1 MSDLSWGERA
11 RDLFPGGVN
20 SPVRAFRNVGAEPF
34 FVNRAE
40 GARLWTED
48 GKELVDW
55 IGSWGPMVLGHL
67 HPAVQA
73 AVTEALGEGASFGA
87 CSRREVELGEEIRS
101 RMPWCERLR
110 LVSSGTEATMSAARL
125 ARGFT
130 GKTKIVKFR
139 GCYHGHADS
148 FLIAAGSGAL
158 TFGNP
163 SSPGVTEGTARDTLV
178 AEYNDLPAVAELF
191 AANPGEVA
199 CVIVEPVAG
208 NMGLVL
214 PEPGFLEGLQELCQ
228 AKGALFIVDEVM
240 TGFRLARGGAV
251 ERLGLQPDLVT
262 MGKIAGGGLPLA
274 AFGGRR
280 EVMEMLSPLGAVYQA
295 GTLSGNPL
303 ACAAGV
309 ATLRLLD
316 DALYARLEALGERLE
331 AGLKVSLAD
340 LPMCVQ
346 RMGSMITIFF
356 HPGPVRS
363 MREVDGCDKVAY
375 GKFFRGML
383 QAGHFLPPAQFEA
396 FFLSVAHTE
405 SDIDSLAREAGI
417 QARLALGLA

>member
-1 MSDLSWGERA
+1 MSDLSWAERA

-34 FVNRAE
+34 FVKRAE
-40 GARLWTED
+40 GARLWTEE
-48 GKELVDW
+48 GQELVDW

-67 HPAVQA
+67 HPVVKA
-73 AVTEALGEGASFGA
+73 AIEEALAEGSSFGA
-87 CSRREVELGEEIRS
+87 CSRREVELGEEIRA
-101 RMPWCERLR
+101 RMPVAEMLR

-130 GKTKIVKFR
+130 NKSKIVKFR
-139 GCYHGHADS
+139 GCYHGHSDS

-178 AEYNDLPAVAELF
+178 AEYNDLPAVQALF
-191 AANPGEVA
+191 AANPGEIA

-208 NMGLVL
+208 NMGLVA
-214 PEPGFLEGLQELCQ
+214 PQPGYLEGLQSLCREH
-228 AKGALFIVDEVM
+228 GALFIVDEVM
-240 TGFRLARGGAV
+240 TGFRLARGGATQ
-251 ERLGLQPDLVT
+251 RLGLSPDLVT

-280 EVMEMLSPLGAVYQA
+280 EVMEKLSPLGPVYQA

-303 ACAAGV
+303 ACAAGL

-316 DALYARLEALGERLE
+316 DALYARLEAKGEFLE
-331 AGLKVSLAD
+331 AALNEALAG

-346 RMGSMITIFF
+346 RVGSMLTVFF
-356 HPGPVRS
+356 HPGPVLS
-363 MREVDGCDKVAY
+363 MREVDNCDREAF
-375 GKFFRGML
+375 GRFFRGML
-383 QAGHFLPPAQFEA
+383 AEGHFLPPAQFEA
-396 FFLSVAHTE
+396 FFISDAHTQ
-405 SDIDSLAREAGI
+405 DDLASLAAAAGR
-417 QARLALGLA
+417 QARLALAG

>member
-1 MSDLSWGERA
+1 MSDLTWGERA

-34 FVNRAE
+34 FVKRAE

-55 IGSWGPMVLGHL
+55 IGSWGPMVVGHL
-67 HPAVQA
+67 HPAVTA
-73 AVTEALGEGASFGA
+73 AIQEALLEGSSFGA
-87 CSRREVELGEEIRS
+87 CSRREVELGEEIRARVPS
-101 RMPWCERLR
+101 CERMR
-110 LVSSGTEATMSAARL
+110 LVSSGTEATMSALRL

-130 GKTKIVKFR
+130 GRDKVVKFR

-178 AEYNDLPAVAELF
+178 AEYNDLPAVEALF
-191 AANPGEVA
+191 AANPGQIA

-208 NMGLVL
+208 NMGLVV
-214 PEPGFLEGLQELCQ
+214 PQPGYLEGLQRLCREN
-228 AKGALFIVDEVM
+228 GALFVVDEVM

-251 ERLGLQPDLVT
+251 ERLGLSPDLVT
-262 MGKIAGGGLPLA
+262 LGKIAGGGLPLA
-274 AFGGRR
+274 VFGGRR
-280 EVMEMLSPLGAVYQA
+280 EVMERLSPLGPVYQA

-303 ACAAGV
+303 ACAAGL

-316 DALYARLEALGERLE
+316 DALYARLEAKGELLE
-331 AGLKVSLAD
+331 RELRRN
-340 LPMCVQ
+340 LPNLPLRVQ
-346 RMGSMITIFF
+346 RMGSMLTVFF
-356 HPGPVRS
+356 HPGPVLS
-363 MREVDGCDKVAY
+363 MREVDSCDKEAF
-375 GKFFRGML
+375 GRFFRGML
-383 QAGHFLPPAQFEA
+383 EEGHFLPPAQFEA
-396 FFLSVAHTE
+396 FFVSDAHSE
-405 SDIDSLAREAGI
+405 ADLLSLAEAAGR
-417 QARLALGLA
+417 QARLALGL

>member
-34 FVNRAE
+34 FVKRAE
-40 GARLWTED
+40 GARLWTEE

-55 IGSWGPMVLGHL
+55 IGSWGPMVVGHL
-67 HPAVQA
+67 HPAVTDAIQ
-73 AVTEALGEGASFGA
+73 EALLEGSSFGA
-87 CSRREVELGEEIRS
+87 CSRREVELGEEIRR
-101 RMPWCERLR
+101 RMPVCERMR
-110 LVSSGTEATMSAARL
+110 LVSSGTEATMSALRL

-130 GKTKIVKFR
+130 GRDKVVKFR

-158 TFGNP
+158 TFGHP

-178 AEYNDLPAVAELF
+178 AEYNDLPAVEALF
-191 AANPGEVA
+191 AANPGGIA

-208 NMGLVL
+208 NMGLV
-214 PEPGFLEGLQELCQ
+214 PPQPGYLEGLQRLCQ
-228 AKGALFIVDEVM
+228 ESGALFIVDEVM

-251 ERLGLQPDLVT
+251 ERFGLAPDLVT
-262 MGKIAGGGLPLA
+262 FGKIAGGGLPLA

-280 EVMEMLSPLGAVYQA
+280 EVMDRLSPLGPVYQA

-303 ACAAGV
+303 ACAAGL
-309 ATLRLLD
+309 ATLQLLD
-316 DALYARLEALGERLE
+316 EALYARLEAKAAWLE
-331 AGLKVSLAD
+331 GALRQNLSG

-346 RMGSMITIFF
+346 RVGSMITIFF
-356 HPGPVRS
+356 HPGPVLS
-363 MREVDGCDKVAY
+363 MREVDACDKDAF
-375 GKFFRGML
+375 GRFFRGML
-383 QAGHFLPPAQFEA
+383 EEGHFLPPAQFEA
-396 FFLSVAHTE
+396 FFVSDAHTQA
-405 SDIDSLAREAGI
+405 DLASLAQASGR
-417 QARLALGLA
+417 QARLALGL